1 METGVKDLEAGRKEV
16 EKKIREVLVK
26 IKKKRKK
33 RGGRKGGV
41 VGRGMQD
48 KEERDIERIKKMEK
62 EGSRWEVVGNEA
74 GGYRELCERKKKGDN
89 ERWEKKAAETR
100 KESDVWE
107 IVNRE
112 RRRIRRIKMGE
123 IFHKI
128 IRWCKEQG
136 CERGGKGTRRRMGRR
151 V

>member
-1 METGVKDLEAGRKEV
+1 M
-16 EKKIREVLVK
+16 
-26 IKKKRKK
+26 K
-33 RGGRKGGV
+33 RG
-41 VGRGMQD
+41 
-48 KEERDIERIKKMEK
+48 
-62 EGSRWEVVGNEA
+62 
-74 GGYRELCERKKKGDN
+74 YRVLCERKKKGDN

-112 RRRIRRIKMGE
+112 KRRKRRIKMGG

-128 IRWCKEQG
+128 IRWRKKQG
-136 CERGGKGTRRRMGRR
+136 GERGGKGTRRRMGRR